1 VRSKDRDFIWVD
13 LQGVESEMEAVSRAV
28 YQLGMRK
35 QVRAWDRKGQEHSCV
50 VHCSK
55 HRPFSAY

>member
-1 VRSKDRDFIWVD
+1 VCSKDRDFIWVD

-35 QVRAWDRKGQEHSCV
+35 QVHACMGR
-50 VHCSK
+50 
-55 HRPFSAY
+55 

>member
-1 VRSKDRDFIWVD
+1 VCSKDRDFIWVD

-35 QVRAWDRKGQEHSCV
+35 QVHAYMGQTG
-50 VHCSK
+50 
-55 HRPFSAY
+55 